1 MILDRL
7 VETNLLTLTVNSAH
21 SWESALVSLGVVF
34 IALSLFV
41 YWTKRNAL
49 LNFRSWALLIAII
62 NSIFFFHYSPLGP
75 HILVHV
81 PGDSHAL
88 DPAIIMAEY
97 QFTSFARVSL
107 RFLEFITS
115 AVTIWRLWKISEQYI
130 PNRVMYTKLM
140 GESSLKKSKKQILM
154 RGLAIWHT
162 FKNGGNH
169 KEDTKKI
176 AKDIKNRIIS
186 G

>member
-7 VETNLLTLTVNSAH
+7 VETNLLTIVSNSNH
-21 SWESALVSLGVVF
+21 SWESAIVSFSVVA
-34 IALSLFV
+34 ISLSLYF

-49 LNFRSWALLIAII
+49 LNFRSWSLLIALI
-62 NSIFFFHYSPLGP
+62 NFLFFVHHCPLGP
-75 HILVHV
+75 HILVHTA
-81 PGDSHAL
+81 GDSHSII
-88 DPAIIMAEY
+88 DPGLQEY
-97 QFTSFARVSL
+97 QFTAFTMTFL
-107 RFLEFITS
+107 RFLEFVTS
-115 AVTIWRLWKISEQYI
+115 AITIWRLWKISEQYI
-130 PNRVMYTKLM
+130 PNRVMYQKLM
-140 GESSLKKSKKQILM
+140 GDDSYKKSKKQLLM